1 MCQASQSFRIPV
13 AARVKTGRAVGIEK
27 MVSSR
32 NGGGTMLRRKISM
45 ADAWAMIHYQS
56 GTVHVFNGQY
66 HLGTVI
72 NFSAGR
78 VCVNMNGLARW
89 YNRELLA
96 YYRMD

>member
-1 MCQASQSFRIPV
+1 
-13 AARVKTGRAVGIEK
+13 
-27 MVSSR
+27 
-32 NGGGTMLRRKISM
+32 MLRRKISM

-96 YYRMD
+96 YYRMG